1 MDVNDREKGMNL
13 IIINRNNYENE
24 ARGKCILI
32 IFNVL
37 VYEFINS
44 NIFILLTYK
53 LQGEERVG

>member
-1 MDVNDREKGMNL
+1 MDVNDRGKGMNL
-13 IIINRNNYENE
+13 IIINKNNYENE
-24 ARGKCILI
+24 SRDKCILI

-44 NIFILLTYK
+44 HFCILLTYK